1 MTAAPAR
8 ASSVMPGPSW
18 PNNSRHSRG
27 NAVCSRRAA
36 PGTLSTATTVKPAP
50 AANSSSPVVLSWWHN
65 R

>member
-1 MTAAPAR
+1 
-8 ASSVMPGPSW
+8 MPGPSW